1 MMVRKD
7 RETGPSG
14 PLQGVNG
21 TVGARL
27 VIERPLGTMLGV
39 FHAGLVIQLVLCC
52 VSLSRRDDVSWDVW
66 MLTALAIVSAGSIC
80 WWVLSKGTYR
90 VPVPLGAADLLVAV
104 SSLVVLGIRLPRD
117 AQIGDWNVWA
127 PANADLTVATLPAW
141 IVSIP
146 VAFIVG
152 AAVAGLY
159 VAVVLPGNTALVL
172 SVVMNAV
179 SYLVFVVAAVII
191 LDVARRMAE
200 QVERSHA
207 DAVRLAGQLRLD
219 RYLFHMHNASG
230 LLARLS
236 RDDTPPVLLA
246 PLRVQAAREASRLRE
261 AMTMEASTGPGTRS
275 LGEVVDEAAAGFGQL
290 PIEVND
296 LLGRHV
302 MLPLH
307 QAMAVQMALITVLYN
322 VEFHAY
328 ATEVTIHAED
338 HGSWWEV
345 SVVDDGVGFDIST
358 VPPGFGLRH
367 QVVEPLAA
375 EGLTVD
381 IESRPGEGTS
391 VTIESR
397 PGGRKRGRVKG

>member
-1 MMVRKD
+1 M
-7 RETGPSG
+7 TGEAVAADGSPMRRG
-14 PLQGVNG
+14 PER

-52 VSLSRRDDVSWDVW
+52 ASLSRRNDVSWDVW
-66 MLTALAIVSAGSIC
+66 MLTALAIVCAGAIC
-80 WWVLSKGTYR
+80 WWVLKKRTYR
-90 VPVPLGAADLLVAV
+90 IPVPLGAADIAIAV
-104 SSLVVLGIRLPRD
+104 TSLVVLGIRLPRSS
-117 AQIGDWNVWA
+117 QIGDWNVWA

-141 IVSIP
+141 ISSIP
-146 VAFIVG
+146 VALVVG
-152 AAVAGLY
+152 AVVAAEY

-191 LDVARRMAE
+191 LDVARHMAD

-236 RDDTPPVLLA
+236 RDDIPPTLLA
-246 PLRVQAAREASRLRE
+246 PLRMQAAREASRLRA
-261 AMTMEASTGPGTRS
+261 AMTMEAATGPGTRA

-290 PIEVND
+290 PLEVND

-302 MLPLH
+302 TLPLH

-322 VEFHAY
+322 VEFHAH
-328 ATEVTIHAED
+328 ASEVTIHAED
-338 HGSWWEV
+338 HGDWWEV
-345 SVVDDGVGFDIST
+345 SVADDGVGFDT
-358 VPPGFGLRH
+358 RKVPLGFGLRH
-367 QVVEPLAA
+367 QVLEPLTA
-375 EGLTVD
+375 EGLAVD

-391 VTIESR
+391 VSIESR
-397 PGGRKRGRVKG
+397 PADPRRGTVKG